1 MGQGIQFWTVA
12 IGCMDI
18 VLLAAVVHF
27 VISDIRQAQQKRS
40 ARCRVRSRP
49 LQGGQT

>member
-1 MGQGIQFWTVA
+1 MVQSIKFWTVA

-18 VLLAAVVHF
+18 VLLAVVVHF

-40 ARCRVRSRP
+40 VRCRGRSRP
-49 LQGGQT
+49 LQGGQP